1 MTLED
6 LKANEVPEDD
16 QQHKEFASKY
26 SEDRNDH
33 VASSE
38 SIIPTAETNYWTPED
53 CDDLFSIIRSIQAR
67 RWYFR

>member
-6 LKANEVPEDD
+6 LKANEVPEDN

-38 SIIPTAETNYWTPED
+38 SNYWTPED
-53 CDDLFSIIRSIQAR
+53 CDDLFPIIRSIQAR